1 MTTIAEAVSYGVVTN
16 PVIVG
21 IGALIL
27 TSFVF
32 LIFKDFLSKV
42 FAIVIGVI
50 FLQLL
55 VTGEFD
61 RLMAIIIFFISL
73 CLFSVRFVLWF
84 LGGWDGQGVSH
95 VGFIESAKTYD
106 VGGII
111 SSVGV
116 AFAAAWAMTFE
127 TAESLIT
134 NTYFNW
140 KK

>member
-1 MTTIAEAVSYGVVTN
+1 MTTITEAIGYGVVTN
-16 PVIVG
+16 PVVVG
-21 IGALIL
+21 IGALVI

-32 LIFKDFLSKV
+32 LIFKDFFSKV

-61 RLMAIIIFFISL
+61 RMMAIIVFFLSL

-84 LGGWDGQGVSH
+84 MGGWDGEGVSH
-95 VGFIESAKTYD
+95 VGFIESARTYD

-111 SSVGV
+111 TSVGV
-116 AFAAAWAMTFE
+116 AFAAAWTTTFE
-127 TAESLIT
+127 TAESLIK
-134 NTYFNW
+134 NTYFKW
-140 KK
+140 K